1 MAGEHV
7 REEGQ
12 VHPVETQDMAGTI
25 TLFEGLSL

>member
-12 VHPVETQDMAGTI
+12 VHPVETQDMAGAI
-25 TLFEGLSL
+25 PLFEGLSL